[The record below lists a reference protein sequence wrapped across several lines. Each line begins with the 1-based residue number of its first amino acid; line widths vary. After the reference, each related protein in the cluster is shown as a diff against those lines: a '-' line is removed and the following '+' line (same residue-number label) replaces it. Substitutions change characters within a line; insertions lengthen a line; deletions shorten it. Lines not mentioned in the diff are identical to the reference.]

1 MTVIVKSIIERITIL
16 SPSIPVNRSIP
27 EEINGT
33 PNAKEVAAP
42 PNSPNKIRYLLIYLK
57 LISLSFQYWTTGLTN
72 FIYWLFLYK
81 Y

>member
-42 PNSPNKIRYLLIYLK
+42 PNSPNINKISTNLPKTYQFV
-57 LISLSFQYWTTGLTN
+57 LSILDDR
-72 FIYWLFLYK
+72 LD
-81 Y
+81 

>member
-1 MTVIVKSIIERITIL
+1 MAKMTVIVKSIIERITIL

-42 PNSPNKIRYLLIYLK
+42 PNSPNINKISTNLPK
-57 LISLSFQYWTTGLTN
+57 NLSVCPFSTGRQA
-72 FIYWLFLYK
+72 
-81 Y
+81 

>member
-1 MTVIVKSIIERITIL
+1 M

-42 PNSPNKIRYLLIYLK
+42 PNSPNINKISTNLPKIYQFVLSVLDDK
-57 LISLSFQYWTTGLTN
+57 LD
-72 FIYWLFLYK
+72 
-81 Y
+81 

>member
-42 PNSPNKIRYLLIYLK
+42 PNSPNINKISTNLPKIYQFVLSVLDDK
-57 LISLSFQYWTTGLTN
+57 LD
-72 FIYWLFLYK
+72 
-81 Y
+81 